1 MSGNLVQNIPHVTK
15 EEWTIILANCTEE
28 QHITMINVYQRP
40 GSLMPNHGSGR
51 ATPTRA
57 YQQILGNIFNEQVR
71 LGEASVSGNNNQ
83 IPISNMARQP
93 HTHVPTS
100 NLNMQGQVRISGQ
113 TMQNNPPQISG
124 GQIPPMSYWTPNPS
138 NTFSLQQ
145 TSAPMISVPAL
156 RPPRSIVTS
165 TINTLIDGNPR
176 MSSGVTTAPTSFM
189 PSNSFFF
196 KQIHWK
202 TPHKAT

>member
-1 MSGNLVQNIPHVTK
+1 MLRLREFGWMNGNLVQNIPHMTK

-51 ATPTRA
+51 ATPARA

-71 LGEASVSGNNNQ
+71 LGEASLSLRNPGNNNQ

-100 NLNMQGQVRISGQ
+100 NLNMQGQIRTSGQ

-124 GQIPPMSYWTPNPS
+124 GQIPPMPYWTPNPS
-138 NTFSLQQ
+138 NTFSLPQ

-156 RPPRSIVTS
+156 
-165 TINTLIDGNPR
+165 
-176 MSSGVTTAPTSFM
+176 
-189 PSNSFFF
+189 
-196 KQIHWK
+196 
-202 TPHKAT
+202 

>member
-1 MSGNLVQNIPHVTK
+1 MSHSLETDGWEDMEARLVTGGLSRISPAALMNFLRIYMLRLREFGWMSGNLVQNIPHVTK

-28 QHITMINVYQRP
+28 ERITMINVYQRP

-71 LGEASVSGNNNQ
+71 LGEASLSLRNPGNNNQ
-83 IPISNMARQP
+83 IPISNIARQP

-100 NLNMQGQVRISGQ
+100 NLNMLGQVRISGQ

-145 TSAPMISVPAL
+145 TSAPMILVPAL
-156 RPPRSIVTS
+156 
-165 TINTLIDGNPR
+165 
-176 MSSGVTTAPTSFM
+176 
-189 PSNSFFF
+189 
-196 KQIHWK
+196 
-202 TPHKAT
+202 